1 MALHTHIFRCPCSS
15 CTCASIKVLQKIPI
29 VGSIDA
35 IFNWTSLG
43 SSQQQWTYS
52 PMLTPCPQ
60 FMWNEQHLEHNHC
73 EERCVEHCQWLHNFF
88 YVEILLLWGALSLC
102 VKHDP
107 GYLFSSMW
115 IVKEWAW
122 PWFHNSIRTSATL
135 SWLRALLPKRT
146 SSLLLSLISMS
157 RFSINIITFTTPGSK
172 DNIWK
177 LC

>member
-1 MALHTHIFRCPCSS
+1 MALHTHMFRCPC
-15 CTCASIKVLQKIPI
+15 TCVSIKVLQKIPI
-29 VGSIDA
+29 VGSIDS
-35 IFNWTSLG
+35 IFNCRPPLAQVNNSQHTLQCWHLAP
-43 SSQQQWTYS
+43 SSCGTNR
-52 PMLTPCPQ
+52 T
-60 FMWNEQHLEHNHC
+60 WNTTT

-88 YVEILLLWGALSLC
+88 YVEILLLWGALPLC
-102 VKHDP
+102 IKHDS
-107 GYLFSSMW
+107 GYIFSSMW

-135 SWLRALLPKRT
+135 SWLRALLPKKT

-177 LC
+177 LS